1 MIAIDTDVLGIYHIF
16 KQDPRYPVAA
26 SFMYQSE
33 QAERGVPIFSLLEL
47 CGLISTARQPEEAM
61 EIFET
66 YLTSESIDVL
76 YPPVDLSSVEV
87 FWARQNAELLKRIER
102 KIRLGDAAILWT
114 VETCVC
120 DALITW
126 NTRHYKDKTSL
137 PIQTPDEWLTDHGYN
152 SEG

>member
-1 MIAIDTDVLGIYHIF
+1 MIAIDTDVRGIYHVF
-16 KQDPRYPVAA
+16 KQDSRYPVTA
-26 SFMYQSE
+26 SFMHQSE

-47 CGLISTARQPEEAM
+47 CGLISTARQSEEAM

-76 YPPVDLSSVEV
+76 YPPLDLNSVEV

-114 VETCVC
+114 VETHPC

-126 NTRHYKDKTSL
+126 NTKHYEGKTTL
-137 PIQTPDEWLTDHGYN
+137 PIQAPDKWLTDHGY
-152 SEG
+152 SPEG

>member
-1 MIAIDTDVLGIYHIF
+1 MIAIDTDVLGIYHVF
-16 KQDPRYPVAA
+16 KQDPRYPVTA

-47 CGLISTARQPEEAM
+47 CGLISTARQSEEAM

-76 YPPVDLSSVEV
+76 YPPIDLSSIEV

-114 VETCVC
+114 VEAHFC
-120 DALITW
+120 DALVTW
-126 NTRHYKDKTSL
+126 NTKHYEGTTMV
-137 PIQTPDEWLTDHGYN
+137 PIQTPEEWLTDHGYN
-152 SEG
+152 PEG